1 MELLVA
7 EAAHWGLALVPVL
20 VLLAIFT
27 WLDAFALM
35 RLREILLLLA
45 LGGVA
50 AMVAYPISGR
60 MIDTLP
66 IGFNFYSRYVAPWI
80 EEALKA
86 LVMIALFR
94 MNRIG
99 YKLDAVVSGFAIGAG
114 FSVVE
119 NILYLT
125 MFPDYGAGTWL
136 VRGLGTAVMHGTTL
150 ALLAAIAHELAE
162 RENREAASD
171 FHFNLLWFVPGYLLA
186 VAIHT
191 AFNHFPDRPLVAMMG
206 AIIVAPIAIMAI
218 FHFGTAEA
226 QGWLAAEA
234 AEHRAQL
241 DALRAGNW
249 PDSASGRKIGALAA
263 RLDPGRGQAGA
274 ALLGAAGVAGARG
287 RGDHARRG
295 RGRCDDRQAAGPLRP
310 RRARRPQARARPK
323 HPRRAQGPAPVQ
335 PQRLLGSQR
344 AQAAP
349 RLGPR
354 HRSALCR
361 LGPGQSNTR
370 GSKIVRS
377 MVRCE

>member
-1 MELLVA
+1 MELLLA
-7 EAAHWGLALVPVL
+7 QAAHWGLALVPVL

-35 RLREILLLLA
+35 RMREVLLLLV

-50 AMVAYPISGR
+50 AVVAYPISGR

-80 EEALKA
+80 EEGLKA
-86 LVMIALFR
+86 IVMIALFR

-125 MFPDYGAGTWL
+125 LFPDYGAGTWL

-150 ALLAAIAHELAE
+150 ALLAAIAHEFAE

-171 FHFNLLWFVPGYLLA
+171 FKFNLLWFVPGYLVA

-191 AFNHFPDRPLVAMMG
+191 AFNHFPDQPLVAMMG

-226 QGWLAAEA
+226 QGWLTAEA

-249 PDSASGRKIGALAA
+249 PDSPSGRKVAALAA
-263 RLDPGRGQAGA
+263 RLDPEAAKRVRRYWELQAWLVLEAEEMMMEEAAGDATIDKPQVRA
-274 ALLGAAGVAGARG
+274 ALFEQDGLKRALGKSTFAALKALLPFSRNDYWEVGE
-287 RGDHARRG
+287 
-295 RGRCDDRQAAGPLRP
+295 LR
-310 RRARRPQARARPK
+310 
-323 HPRRAQGPAPVQ
+323 
-335 PQRLLGSQR
+335 QRLAGR
-344 AQAAP
+344 
-349 RLGPR
+349 
-354 HRSALCR
+354 
-361 LGPGQSNTR
+361 
-370 GSKIVRS
+370 
-377 MVRCE
+377 